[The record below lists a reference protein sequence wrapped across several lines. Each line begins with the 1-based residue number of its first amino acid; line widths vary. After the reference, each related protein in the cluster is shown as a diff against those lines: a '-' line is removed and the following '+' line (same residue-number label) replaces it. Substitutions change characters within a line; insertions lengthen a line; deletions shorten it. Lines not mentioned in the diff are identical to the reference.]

1 MNTYQPESIDSSFN
15 KAVIARSREA
25 VDGRLELRN
34 PMVRHQRHERLKW
47 CEAIASVSRSEDL
60 AAVLGEECG
69 LLTGGCLIF
78 ALALKPF
85 FHDSVLYGFWRD
97 RGQQLE
103 HVVLMLPE
111 GSTVDGHGWLDA
123 GQLWQIW
130 LRLYRPSELNTVELK
145 PVTLEDCL
153 AMQCGEYEALGGK
166 DCVETIEALLHAA
179 LIEVQR

>member
-25 VDGRLELRN
+25 VDGRLECRN
-34 PMVRHQRHERLKW
+34 PMVRNQRHERLKW

-69 LLTGGCLIF
+69 PLTGGCLIF

-85 FHDSVLYGFWRD
+85 FQDSALYGFWSGSRQ
-97 RGQQLE
+97 RLE
-103 HVVLMLPE
+103 HVILMLPD

-123 GQLWQIW
+123 EQLWQIW
-130 LRLYRPSELNTVELK
+130 SRLYRPNEPGAIELK

-153 AMQCGEYEALGGK
+153 EMQCGEYEVLGSE
-166 DCVETIEALLHAA
+166 DCVAQLQALFQSALMEA
-179 LIEVQR
+179 QR